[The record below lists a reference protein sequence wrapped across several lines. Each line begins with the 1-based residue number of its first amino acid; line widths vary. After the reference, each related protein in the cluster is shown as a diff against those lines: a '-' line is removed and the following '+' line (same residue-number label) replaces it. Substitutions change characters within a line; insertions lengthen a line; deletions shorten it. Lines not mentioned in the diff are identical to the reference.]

1 MSLLIRDAEIVTAA
15 DRYVADVKVT
25 GETIAAIGVELPAES
40 GDEIVDGSDQWLIP
54 GGIDPHVHMALPF
67 MGTVSIDDFESG
79 SIAAIMGG
87 TTGMIDFVIPAKGES
102 LLETL
107 ETWHEK
113 ATDKAAH
120 DYTFHMAVTDWDDR
134 IAREIPVVVRDHG
147 ITSFKIFMAYKGVL
161 GVDDEQIFHIL
172 EATRDAGGFVNV
184 HAVNGDV
191 QLLLADRFAAR
202 GDTGTR
208 WHALAQPPRA
218 EGEATGR
225 VIDLGAVAGQQVY
238 IVHVTCDHAV
248 ERIAAARARGEPVWG
263 ETCTQ
268 YLLLDDSMYDLPGFE
283 GAKYVLSPPLR
294 KQADQDALWNALA
307 TDAISVVGTDHCA
320 FDFASQKAMG
330 RDDFRKIPNG
340 FMGLEERL
348 PLLHT
353 HGVTTGRISANRW
366 VELCCTNPA
375 KIFGLY
381 PRKGTIAVGSD
392 ADLVLWDPAAT
403 GTISAR
409 THHSRCDYNVY
420 EGFETVGG
428 PTRVWVRGEL
438 AASDGEFTGTVGR
451 GRFVRRAPR
460 SVSASSPRAALR
472 AAPAARS

>member
-1 MSLLIRDAEIVTAA
+1 MSLVIRGAEIVTAS
-15 DRYVADVKVT
+15 DRYVADVRVT
-25 GETIAAIGVELPAES
+25 GETIAAIGGELPAES

-87 TTGMIDFVIPAKGES
+87 TTGMIDFVIPSKGES
-102 LLETL
+102 LLATL
-107 ETWHEK
+107 ETWHAK
-113 ATDKAAH
+113 AEGKAAL
-120 DYTFHMAVTDWDDR
+120 DYTFHMAVTDWDER
-134 IAREIPVVVRDHG
+134 IAREIPLVVRDHG

-191 QLLLADRFAAR
+191 QLLLADRFAES
-202 GDTGTR
+202 GKTGTR
-208 WHALAQPPRA
+208 YHALAQPPRA

-238 IVHVTCDHAV
+238 VVHVTCDDAI

-268 YLLLDDSMYDLPGFE
+268 YLLLDDSRYDLPDFE

-294 KQADQDALWNALA
+294 KTADQEALWTALA

-320 FDFASQKAMG
+320 FDFATQKAMG

-353 HGVTTGRISANRW
+353 HGVATGRISANRW
-366 VELCCTNPA
+366 VELCATNPA

-392 ADLVLWDPAAT
+392 ADLVLWDPGAS
-403 GTISAR
+403 GRISAK

-420 EGFETVGG
+420 EGFETLGA

-438 AASDGEFTGTVGR
+438 AASDGEFIGTVGR
-451 GRFVRRAPR
+451 GRFVKRAPGSGLR
-460 SVSASSPRAALR
+460 PGAGVSASA
-472 AAPAARS
+472 

>member
-1 MSLLIRDAEIVTAA
+1 MSLVIRGAEIVTAA

-25 GETIAAIGVELPAES
+25 GETIAAIGAELPAES

-113 ATDKAAH
+113 AAGKAAH
-120 DYTFHMAVTDWDDR
+120 DYTFHMAVTDWDER
-134 IAREIPVVVRDHG
+134 IAREIPIVVREHG

-191 QLLLADRFAAR
+191 QLLLADRFAER

-238 IVHVTCDHAV
+238 IVHVTCDDAV
-248 ERIAAARARGEPVWG
+248 ERIAAARGRGEPVWG

-268 YLLLDDSMYDLPGFE
+268 YLLLDDSLYDLPDFE

-294 KQADQDALWNALA
+294 KKVDQEALWNALA
-307 TDAISVVGTDHCA
+307 DRRSAAARGGSFPSPPHRR
-320 FDFASQKAMG
+320 QPRRRHHRRRRHLRG
-330 RDDFRKIPNG
+330 RSER
-340 FMGLEERL
+340 GLAPSGAGRSRRH
-348 PLLHT
+348 LHLSR
-353 HGVTTGRISANRW
+353 GLGADPGKGR
-366 VELCCTNPA
+366 CQ
-375 KIFGLY
+375 
-381 PRKGTIAVGSD
+381 
-392 ADLVLWDPAAT
+392 
-403 GTISAR
+403 
-409 THHSRCDYNVY
+409 
-420 EGFETVGG
+420 
-428 PTRVWVRGEL
+428 
-438 AASDGEFTGTVGR
+438 GR
-451 GRFVRRAPR
+451 GPR
-460 SVSASSPRAALR
+460 GDPGPRHRAADSGVCH
-472 AAPAARS
+472 RSCGR